1 MKKPFQFGTCIL
13 IVCFVGCLFF
23 GCASNSAADK
33 SVNSA
38 TNGSDN
44 LPPSP
49 ESDGKDL
56 IADTNPVDFNNGTEA
71 NDESEPEITKP
82 VESEPADP
90 TESTPTP
97 PDYTQSPTDPTDPV
111 PTDPTDEP
119 TQATT
124 APGFSPDI
132 SAEAYLAYYN
142 MSADEQQDFINS
154 FGSVDAFFAWHT
166 AAKEAYEN
174 NRTPIDGTTPI
185 LP

>member
-1 MKKPFQFGTCIL
+1 MKILFRLGTLIL
-13 IVCFVGCLFF
+13 MLCFIGCLFF
-23 GCASNSAADK
+23 GCTSNSASDK

-44 LPPSP
+44 LQPSP

-56 IADTNPVDFNNGTEA
+56 VADTNPTDFNDSTEPGS
-71 NDESEPEITKP
+71 ESDPDVTKP
-82 VESEPADP
+82 EESDP
-90 TESTPTP
+90 TESAPIP
-97 PDYTQSPTDPTDPV
+97 PDYTQAPTEPKEPIPTDPTEEPEQ
-111 PTDPTDEP
+111 PT
-119 TQATT
+119 A

-142 MSADEQQDFINS
+142 MSAADQQNFINS
-154 FGSVDAFFAWHT
+154 FGSIDAFFVWHT

>member
-1 MKKPFQFGTCIL
+1 MKILFRLGTMVL
-13 IVCFVGCLFF
+13 LLCFIGCLFF
-23 GCASNSAADK
+23 GCASNSASDQ

-44 LPPSP
+44 LQPSP

-56 IADTNPVDFNNGTEA
+56 VADTNPTDYNDGTEP
-71 NDESEPEITKP
+71 ESEPDVTKP
-82 VESEPADP
+82 EDSNPI
-90 TESTPTP
+90 ESTPIP
-97 PDYTQSPTDPTDPV
+97 PDYTQAPTEPKDPDPTDPTEKPEQ
-111 PTDPTDEP
+111 PTD
-119 TQATT
+119 
-124 APGFSPDI
+124 APGFAPEI

-142 MSADEQQDFINS
+142 MSGADQQNFINS
-154 FGSVDAFFAWHT
+154 FDSIDAFFAWHN